1 MTRSKGPA
9 EEVSLPPTRMR
20 KDVSTVNE
28 GKDKAQGQV
37 QANVQSQQRTAD
49 TPSPFARPGSRAGT
63 STTPASE
70 AGMQPASSNP
80 FARPDSR
87 TGFAPPKPTSPHSSS
102 SSPMSGHQFQE
113 DVNMSVSW
121 DLIDT
126 DTDTEVANINSQST
140 HQTVTNKNCAD
151 SSNESQNHTVGL
163 NHQLNTWYNQDF
175 FVADTTGRRLSQI
188 ADKSN
193 YPSLLPNGNA
203 ALQLRLPDL
212 LIYLKTDTY
221 LVDVK
226 SGHHY
231 AMYHNRIEKMSV
243 LPKLYAAWPYRQLL
257 QTIHNDAVR
266 FGVNSP
272 EPTTSRQSAPAIRP
286 LSPTG
291 HAESAQRG
299 CQPSPCK
306 PTIVKYQPPSFNLQ
320 VPKQMFTRTERN
332 QVLQNHVVAA
342 EATFSKVAVL
352 KDLIQQEPHNAA
364 HYKEVQ
370 RIQRNQHIQVAIKL
384 QHMLEADDKLRK
396 AAGLPQLDLPEHLWT
411 VRNMDTAHIREQHFM
426 AISSEAEVLCQQ
438 LKGKGMYPAPPTYTQ
453 ITKPNVHFQPI
464 QPAKLTPLQPQDRLL
479 FDPLLNT
486 TGGSTASQSHSSN
499 DSMQSYQT
507 TPPKVLTPS
516 PRIPEPTIP
525 PTPYVN
531 QAAVEQ
537 HTRVQLP
544 PVPPRN
550 TATVA
555 APPQESPGTSVAQE
569 SLITLATPQ
578 QAPPQVQEQMT
589 RPSHQQKKSKSK
601 DGQGVKQS
609 RNNKTTDGAP
619 ACWRC
624 GEPGHQKRDCH
635 KPPFCGKC
643 RKEGHVPALCPLS
656 KGPTQP
662 SPPQQ
667 QVNKFSNPA
676 NRCIHCGGEHAPASC
691 PTRYQPKATPSTS
704 SYVSPKQSTR
714 GSQSTQRSATP
725 TLLVNNVTSGQVR
738 GNQVH
743 QVTPQVSP
751 NVQQNLFALPPQSN
765 SFPPPP
771 YFPIP
776 FPPPPVPPSN
786 VSIAPSAPASDLSA
800 AISLMTNAVNQ
811 GNANT
816 TTITDAL
823 QRTTTQFA
831 DALQQ
836 TIQMGVDA
844 QAEENKNARLDKQ
857 FDKIKIFDGSNP
869 AECHPWLEEVHA
881 LCTQMGRPF
890 KEMLL
895 LCAGQA
901 VRDFI
906 LDMAPDATDEQI
918 KNDLITRYSDLQG
931 LGCKQAAYDNIAQRP
946 DEPVRSYIVR
956 YSRLF
961 KLLNGTAPNE
971 VRMRTTSMHFVNSL
985 RSYLSSKVENRLL
998 GMNERNY
1005 SLGDTFTVALQ
1016 CELKAIALE
1025 RRHNKRNTI
1034 TINNVNSEDQ
1044 DHTQLEDTQEVHVR
1058 NPNYKGKNYDP
1069 NYQARKTE
1077 NKQQQ
1082 QPTTTN
1088 NQYKTPYTRPAANNN
1103 NNLASSS
1110 DIAGE
1115 VTLKMTVD
1123 GYQLPKMNELIKN
1136 AAAWRAR
1143 MPKTGRFDKYF
1154 DNKETT
1160 KPTPKVQ
1167 INSATLQVMGQAAKD
1182 YGYTKDEFI
1191 EAVEMYEHFG
1201 NVNLE
1206 DVPAPSPQD

>member
-1 MTRSKGPA
+1 M
-9 EEVSLPPTRMR
+9 
-20 KDVSTVNE
+20 
-28 GKDKAQGQV
+28 
-37 QANVQSQQRTAD
+37 
-49 TPSPFARPGSRAGT
+49 
-63 STTPASE
+63 
-70 AGMQPASSNP
+70 
-80 FARPDSR
+80 
-87 TGFAPPKPTSPHSSS
+87 
-102 SSPMSGHQFQE
+102 
-113 DVNMSVSW
+113 
-121 DLIDT
+121 
-126 DTDTEVANINSQST
+126 
-140 HQTVTNKNCAD
+140 
-151 SSNESQNHTVGL
+151 
-163 NHQLNTWYNQDF
+163 
-175 FVADTTGRRLSQI
+175 
-188 ADKSN
+188 DKSS

-212 LIYLKTDTY
+212 LIYLKMDTY
-221 LVDVK
+221 LIDVK

-243 LPKLYAAWPYRQLL
+243 MPKLYAAWPYRQLL
-257 QTIHNDAVR
+257 QTIHDDAVH
-266 FGVNSP
+266 FCVNSP
-272 EPTTSRQSAPAIRP
+272 EPTTSGPSAPAIQH
-286 LSPTG
+286 LSPIED
-291 HAESAQRG
+291 AEPAQREQ
-299 CQPSPCK
+299 QPSPCK
-306 PTIVKYQPPSFNLQ
+306 PTIVKYEPLSFSLQ
-320 VPKQMFTRTERN
+320 VPKQMFTRAERN

-342 EATFSKVAVL
+342 NATFSKVAVL
-352 KDLIQQEPHNAA
+352 EDLIQQEPHNAA

-396 AAGLPQLDLPEHLWT
+396 TAGLPQLDLPEHLWT
-411 VRNMDTAHIREQHFM
+411 VRNMDTAHIREQDFM
-426 AISSEAEVLCQQ
+426 AISSEVEVLCQQ
-438 LKGKGMYPAPPTYTQ
+438 LKGKGVYPAPPTYTQ

-464 QPAKLTPLQPQDRLL
+464 QPAKLSPLQPQDRLL
-479 FDPLLNT
+479 LILCSIQWEGQPDRN
-486 TGGSTASQSHSSN
+486 HRV
-499 DSMQSYQT
+499 MR
-507 TPPKVLTPS
+507 TPCRAVRPHHIKYTLHHHC
-516 PRIPEPTIP
+516 IPEPTIP
-525 PTPYVN
+525 TTPYVN

-537 HTRVQLP
+537 HMRVQSP
-544 PVPPRN
+544 PVPPWN

-555 APPQESPGTSVAQE
+555 APPQESPGTSIAQE
-569 SLITLATPQ
+569 PLITLATLQ
-578 QAPPQVQEQMT
+578 QTPPQAQEQPT
-589 RPSHQQKKSKSK
+589 RPSPQQKKSKSM
-601 DGQGVKQS
+601 DGQGVKQAK
-609 RNNKTTDGAP
+609 NNKTTDSAP
-619 ACWRC
+619 VCWRC
-624 GEPGHQKRDCH
+624 GEPGHLKRDCH

-656 KGPTQP
+656 KEPAQP

-667 QVNKFSNPA
+667 QVNRFSNLV

-691 PTRYQPKATPSTS
+691 PMRYQPKATPSTS
-704 SYVSPKQSTR
+704 SYVSPRKGTR
-714 GSQSTQRSATP
+714 GSQSTQGSATP
-725 TLLVNNVTSGQVR
+725 TLLVNNVVSGQVIS
-738 GNQVH
+738 NHLH

-751 NVQQNLFALPPQSN
+751 NVQQNLFAPTTQSN
-765 SFPPPP
+765 PFPPPP

-800 AISLMTNAVNQ
+800 AISLMTNDVNQ

-816 TTITDAL
+816 LTITHAL
-823 QRTTTQFA
+823 QRTMTQFA

-836 TIQMGVDA
+836 TIQLGVDA

-869 AECHPWLEEVHA
+869 AECHPWLKEVHA
-881 LCTQMGRPF
+881 LCTQTGRPF

-895 LCAGQA
+895 LCARQA
-901 VRDFI
+901 VQDFI
-906 LDMAPDATDEQI
+906 IDMAPDATDEQI
-918 KNDLITRYSDLQG
+918 KNDLITGYSDLQG
-931 LGCKQAAYDNIAQRP
+931 LGCKQAAYENIAQRLE
-946 DEPVRSYIVR
+946 EPVRSYIVR

-971 VRMRTTSMHFVNSL
+971 VRMRTTSMHFFNSL
-985 RSYLSSKVENRLL
+985 RSYLSSKMENRLL
-998 GMNERNY
+998 RMNERNY

-1016 CELKAIALE
+1016 CKLKVIASE
-1025 RRHNKRNTI
+1025 RRHNKRNMT
-1034 TINNVNSEDQ
+1034 TINNVDIEDQ
-1044 DHTQLEDTQEVHVR
+1044 DHSHLEDIQEVHVR

-1069 NYQARKTE
+1069 NYQARKRET

-1082 QPTTTN
+1082 QPTMTN
-1088 NQYKTPYTRPAANNN
+1088 DQYKAPYTRPAASHN

-1123 GYQLPKMNELIKN
+1123 GYQLLKMNELIKN
-1136 AAAWRAR
+1136 AAAWRTR

-1160 KPTPKVQ
+1160 KTTPKVQ

-1191 EAVEMYEHFG
+1191 EAMEMYKHFG